1 MNGVEPNVPHE
12 ALTDG
17 IALRSARGCFEDL
30 YGTGCSHTSEPRPK
44 FALVITN
51 EELRCL
57 PIGSRFSKLL
67 RHPGVGRGSCCA
79 NMHHS
84 SGSSAR

>member
-44 FALVITN
+44 FALVITH
-51 EELRCL
+51 
-57 PIGSRFSKLL
+57 K
-67 RHPGVGRGSCCA
+67 
-79 NMHHS
+79 
-84 SGSSAR
+84 